1 MPLQTAMRSA
11 ETVTV
16 ADVAAVLVLPV
27 VTSQATTDA
36 VVSGVAD
43 GAAGPWTA
51 TELVHLRWESARAGG
66 PFPDL
71 TLLLTEVL
79 AARPA
84 AVVVSPSRPVN
95 PPPAAIELAERA
107 NVAVLWDRDGSADVA
122 AAVRSLCTPQQ
133 PDAALPDLG
142 EFAARVLAVADDLAA
157 ILEMLGTALG
167 ARCCLRA
174 LRGTASDDVIRVGPR
189 TALEVDR
196 ATPLGKQERR
206 LIDAVRPVLSMH
218 TRTAESDGDDRAVE
232 ATRSLKLIL
241 GDDLAEREQA
251 VRRSRRLSLFS
262 DKSVVFLAVEP
273 FNVPIDMGGLAR
285 LRDDIAPVATRFD
298 PTAITLVKSGL
309 AVVLIGASVD
319 LESFQRALSRAVK
332 APVAVGVGAEVD
344 EPRGYPSSFRQA
356 QRAVAVGRSI
366 GAINRLTRYRDL
378 GVLALLYQLPEHAR
392 RTFVAETLGSIT
404 GVGSE
409 SLEQRR
415 VLRMLRATDCNVAES
430 ARRLFVH
437 PNTLRSKI
445 SRIES
450 VTGPILSD
458 PERRL
463 TVFVALAAF
472 SLDSHTDS

>member
-1 MPLQTAMRSA
+1 MLLAAAMRGA

-16 ADVAAVLVLPV
+16 ADVAAVLALPV
-27 VTSQATTDA
+27 VTSHASTDA

-71 TLLLTEVL
+71 TLLLAEVL
-79 AARPA
+79 QTRPA

-95 PPPAAIELAERA
+95 PPPAAVDLAERE
-107 NVAVLWDRDGSADVA
+107 NVAVLWDRDATADVA
-122 AAVRSLCTPQQ
+122 AAVCRLCPPQQ
-133 PDAALPDLG
+133 VQLHLPDLG
-142 EFAARVLAVADDLAA
+142 DFAARVLAVADDLQAV
-157 ILEMLGTALG
+157 LEMLGTALG
-167 ARCCLRA
+167 ARCTLRV
-174 LRGTASDDVIRVGPR
+174 LRSAAPDDVIRVGRR

-196 ATPLGKQERR
+196 ATPLAEQERR
-206 LIDAVRPVLSMH
+206 LIDIVRPALSMH
-218 TRTAESDGDDRAVE
+218 TRNAESGDDDRVTE
-232 ATRSLKLIL
+232 ATRTLKLIL

-262 DKSVVFLAVEP
+262 NGSVVFLAVEP
-273 FNVPIDMGGLAR
+273 FNIPMDMGGLAQF
-285 LRDDIAPVATRFD
+285 RDDIAQVATRFD
-298 PTAITLVKSGL
+298 RNAITLAKSGL
-309 AVVLIGASVD
+309 AVLVIDAGVD

-392 RTFVAETLGSIT
+392 RTFVAETLGSIARSD
-404 GVGSE
+404 SE

-472 SLDSHTDS
+472 SLDSQTDI

>member
-1 MPLQTAMRSA
+1 MRDA
-11 ETVTV
+11 EIATV
-16 ADVAAVLVLPV
+16 ADVAAVLALPV
-27 VTSQATTDA
+27 VTSHATTDA
-36 VVSGVAD
+36 VVSGVVD
-43 GAAGPWTA
+43 SAAGPWTA
-51 TELVHLRWESARAGG
+51 TDLVHVRWESTRAGG

-71 TLLLTEVL
+71 TLLLADVL
-79 AARPA
+79 QTRPA
-84 AVVVSPSRPVN
+84 AVLVSPSRPVN
-95 PPPAAIELAERA
+95 PPPAAVELAERA
-107 NVAVLWDRDGSADVA
+107 NVAVVWDRNATADAA
-122 AAVRSLCTPQQ
+122 AAVRRLCAPKQ
-133 PDAALPDLG
+133 AEVSIPDLG
-142 EFAARVLAVADDLAA
+142 DFAVRVLEVADDLQAL
-157 ILEMLGTALG
+157 LEMLGTALG
-167 ARCCLRA
+167 ARCSLRE
-174 LRGTASDDVIRVGPR
+174 LRGATSDEVVRVGSR
-189 TALEVDR
+189 TALEVSR
-196 ATPLGKQERR
+196 ATPLGEQERR
-206 LIDAVRPVLSMH
+206 LIDAVVPMLSMH
-218 TRTAESDGDDRAVE
+218 TSNLEQSDDRVAE

-273 FNVPIDMGGLAR
+273 FNVPMDMGGLAQ

-298 PTAITLVKSGL
+298 PNAITLVKSGL
-309 AVVLIGASVD
+309 AVVVIDAGVD
-319 LESFQRALSRAVK
+319 LESLQRALSRAVK
-332 APVAVGVGAEVD
+332 APVAVGVGAQVD

-392 RTFVAETLGSIT
+392 RTFVAETLGPIA
-404 GVGSE
+404 GSDSE
-409 SLEQRR
+409 CLEQRR

-472 SLDSHTDS
+472 SLDSRTDS